1 VSSVVA
7 EPARPEGP
15 LTGVRVVLLGTGTPL
30 STFGSMLG
38 DQGAD
43 VVRVEPTGGDPGR
56 LEPPFA
62 GGASLAWAVGARSCR
77 SVTCNVEDS
86 RGRGMLLRLLGQAD
100 IVGEGLGQGGLERN
114 GLWPDAF
121 KGPRALVRFSGYGQ
135 SGPYADRQAP
145 ELVALASGGMLA
157 LTGFPG
163 TAPVPFGVRL
173 AEQMAGLSGVT
184 AALAAA
190 LDQAPDNEWPVAIDI
205 ATYAAVLRVTEW
217 TVAAWDRLGVERQR
231 EGNRPST
238 VAPLDVY
245 RTADG
250 DHVAIVGGSDANF
263 GRLVNA
269 MGLPELAGDPRYA
282 TPDSRVAARHQIND
296 VVADWVGSLST
307 AEVER
312 RCLDAGAPFG
322 RVAGPEALLANPHFQ
337 ARGDLV
343 VIDDPAV
350 GPHRQQAPH
359 PRFSGYPEAVPTP
372 APALGQH
379 NEEVWCGEVGLD
391 KETFAALR
399 HGGVI

>member
-1 VSSVVA
+1 
-7 EPARPEGP
+7 
-15 LTGVRVVLLGTGTPL
+15 VLLGSGVAI
-30 STFGSMLG
+30 STFGSVLA

-43 VVRVEPTGGDPGR
+43 VVRVEPPTGDPGR
-56 LEPPFA
+56 LEPPLVD
-62 GGASLAWAVGARSCR
+62 GASLAWAVAARSCR
-77 SVTCNVEDS
+77 SVTCDPENAE
-86 RGRGMLLRLLGQAD
+86 GRALVLRLLSRAD
-100 IVGEGLGQGGLERN
+100 LVGDGMGPGRMEQL
-114 GLWPDAF
+114 GLWPGAF

-135 SGPYADRQAP
+135 YGPYADRQAP

-157 LTGFPG
+157 LTGHPTG
-163 TAPVPFGVRL
+163 APVAFGVRL
-173 AEQMAGLSGVT
+173 AEQLTGLSGAT

-190 LDQAPDNEWPVAIDI
+190 LDPTPDSDWPVPVDI
-205 ATYAAVLRVTEW
+205 ATYAAVLRITEW

-245 RTADG
+245 RSADG

-263 GRLVNA
+263 GRLVQA
-269 MGLPELAGDPRYA
+269 MDRPDLVEDQRYA

-296 VVADWVGSLST
+296 IVADWVSSLST

-312 RCLDAGAPFG
+312 RCLEAGAPFG
-322 RVAGPEALLANPHFQ
+322 RVAGPQDLLTNPHFT

-343 VIDDPAV
+343 TVEDPVV

-359 PRFSGYPEAVPTP
+359 PRFSGYADALPAP

-379 NEEVWCGEVGLD
+379 NEAVWCNEVGVGRQD
-391 KETFAALR
+391 FVRFKDQ
-399 HGGVI
+399 GVI